1 VSGRLRKNRILIA
14 RRATQLAILTLFW
27 FGAHAHVGVLTGNL
41 SASKLFRTIPL
52 ADPFAVLQILVTG
65 HLVAAS
71 VLLGAAIVLAFYFV
85 VGGRSFCAWVCP
97 VNLVADLAASL
108 RRRFRVA
115 GQFHVSRNARYGVLA
130 LALVVSAI
138 TGVAAFEALSPIGML
153 HRELIFGPGAGLLV
167 VAAILLLD
175 VFVLKHGWCGSL
187 CPLGAFYALVGR
199 RSPLRVGFD
208 EARCDHCGDCVA
220 VCPESQVIDF
230 KSMTAFGFV
239 DSGECTHCLR
249 CLEVCPR
256 DAYELNLRLGRGAKR
271 HPEEGENHATQSA
284 A

>member
-1 VSGRLRKNRILIA
+1 MSERLRESRILIA
-14 RRATQLAILTLFW
+14 RRTTQLAILALFW
-27 FGAHAHVGVLTGNL
+27 FGAHAHLGVLTGNL
-41 SASKLFRTIPL
+41 SASKVFRTVPL

-71 VLLGAAIVLAFYFV
+71 VLLGAAIVLAFYFL

-97 VNLVADLAASL
+97 VNLVADAAAWI
-108 RRRFRVA
+108 RRRFGVA
-115 GQFHVSRNARYGVLA
+115 GQFRVSRNARYGVLA
-130 LALVVSAI
+130 LALIVSAI
-138 TGVAAFEALSPIGML
+138 TGVAAFEAISPIGML
-153 HRELIFGPGAGLLV
+153 HRELIFGPGLGLLV

-175 VFVLKHGWCGSL
+175 VFVLNHGWCGSL

-208 EARCDHCGDCVA
+208 ESRCDHCGDCVV
-220 VCPESQVIDF
+220 VCPEKQVIDF
-230 KSMTAFGFV
+230 KSMSACGFV

-256 DAYELNLRLGRGAKR
+256 DAYALTLRPYRGAKR